1 MHFQRLDAAL
11 GQLNG
16 LGQLVHEPEMLLGPS
31 LTQEALS
38 SSRIEGTQASLS
50 DVLSAESENI
60 RIRDENLRAVANYIN
75 AANQGMKLL
84 DTLPVTQRFFSALH
98 ETPMSDV
105 TAEEKSP
112 GELRRSPVWIG
123 SPTAKPENAK
133 FVPPHQIHIGELLT
147 DWESFVNE
155 PARMPLVV
163 KCALM
168 HYQFETIHP
177 FLDGNGRIGRLLI
190 AFMLV
195 SEHRL
200 PAPILYIS
208 GYFERNRQEYYER
221 LQAVRERGEINE
233 WIQFFCAA
241 VTAQSNDG
249 ATRIHS
255 LIEIRERYRR
265 EAHGERSALPG
276 LIDLIFHNPVITVGS
291 VQRALGI
298 SQPTASNLIHRTEKR
313 GLVKLMG
320 RSGRGGKGR
329 SIATER
335 WRAVASPIDLEA
347 EVVGDFHS
355 S

>member
-1 MHFQRLDAAL
+1 MSLVGDAAGEPSDNLLVRGDSLDALRAL
-11 GQLNG
+11 VRTPEYAEVYRGKMKLVYIDPPFNAGFNAGQAFEHYDDSIIVFSRTFGWLSNSLEQTDTNSSHYSNPDSDPRG
-16 LGQLVHEPEMLLGPS
+16 PWFDENPLGSPS
-31 LTQEALS
+31 P
-38 SSRIEGTQASLS
+38 R
-50 DVLSAESENI
+50 
-60 RIRDENLRAVANYIN
+60 ENLRAVANYFN

-168 HYQFETIHP
+168 HYQFEPIHP
-177 FLDGNGRIGRLLI
+177 FLNGNGRIGRLLI

-200 PAPILYIS
+200 PAP
-208 GYFERNRQEYYER
+208 N
-221 LQAVRERGEINE
+221 
-233 WIQFFCAA
+233 
-241 VTAQSNDG
+241 
-249 ATRIHS
+249 
-255 LIEIRERYRR
+255 
-265 EAHGERSALPG
+265 
-276 LIDLIFHNPVITVGS
+276 
-291 VQRALGI
+291 
-298 SQPTASNLIHRTEKR
+298 
-313 GLVKLMG
+313 
-320 RSGRGGKGR
+320 
-329 SIATER
+329 
-335 WRAVASPIDLEA
+335 
-347 EVVGDFHS
+347 
-355 S
+355 